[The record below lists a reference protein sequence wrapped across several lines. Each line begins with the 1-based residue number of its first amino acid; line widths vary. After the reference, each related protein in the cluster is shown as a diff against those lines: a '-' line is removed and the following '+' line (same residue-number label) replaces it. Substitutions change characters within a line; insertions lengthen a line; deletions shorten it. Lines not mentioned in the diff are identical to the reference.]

1 MKPILTLLCLAAIA
15 GCGEVQRPDIEA
27 KAFDESEV
35 LKYES
40 SDPFVDL
47 EVSPILPPTDLH
59 PYWRDVIGEGK
70 IIELYVDGVPRW
82 KWDGTRWQEGG
93 FSSPTRKHQWPLVDA
108 IKDQR
113 DSAKRERDTLAK
125 QLGGIYRRLVELEKR
140 AVICDAEGEKVEASN
155 IRIGDTT
162 TNPKSLQEIDREYR
176 ESQEPPHHEQ

>member
-1 MKPILTLLCLAAIA
+1 MTRLITILCLAAIA

-27 KAFDESEV
+27 KAFDESEI

-47 EVSPILPPTDLH
+47 EVSSILPPTDLH
-59 PYWRDVIGEGK
+59 PHWRDVIGEGK
-70 IIELYVDGVPRW
+70 TIELYVDGVPRW

-113 DSAKRERDTLAK
+113 DVAESELALTRK
-125 QLGGIYRRLVELEKR
+125 QLAGIYRRLVELEKR
-140 AVICDAEGEKVEASN
+140 AGIRDAEGEKVDAA
-155 IRIGDTT
+155 
-162 TNPKSLQEIDREYR
+162 
-176 ESQEPPHHEQ
+176 ESEDGE